1 MASSRVMTSTSSTS
15 SDSARRRSES
25 MDGLIRDLCVGKM
38 NVVES
43 ERSEISGDRRV
54 PVSVER
60 VQKDEFE
67 AITLEDF
74 LAVSENNYQQPME
87 REKRKTVV
95 DFVDEAELQK
105 QKRMIKNRESAARSR
120 ERKQV
125 SHLSANLFRKI
136 DEFILIRGEFAD
148 HG

>member
-43 ERSEISGDRRV
+43 ERSEIIGDRRV
-54 PVSVER
+54 PISVER

-105 QKRMIKNRESAARSR
+105 QKRMIKNRKSAARSW

-125 SHLSANLFRKI
+125 SHLLANLFRKI
-136 DEFILIRGEFAD
+136 DEFMLIRGEFAY